1 MKAQEQ
7 SQRQESFGDSDK
19 PGYNRNHA
27 AREPG
32 IQLAGVGHEMRH
44 VSQGHVHRARES
56 PEAEPVSNRGQERC
70 SQCYAEVQTC
80 VATDYQTEASQ
91 VNVHHGSVPSAAC
104 VLRSQSS
111 PARSPNIHNS
121 AIIESSNLKQRR
133 SQPLNKFPRRLITSK
148 RRHVTPRETHLGKS
162 LVSICEAGKNSAVI
176 IGKSRANTANVILE
190 CFPAAHFV
198 PE

>member
-1 MKAQEQ
+1 MKAKEQ
-7 SQRQESFGDSDK
+7 SQRQEGFGDGDK
-19 PGYNRNHA
+19 PRYNRNHA

-32 IQLAGVGHEMRH
+32 IQLAGIGHEMRH
-44 VSQGHVHRARES
+44 VSPGHVHRARGS
-56 PEAEPVSNRGQERC
+56 PETEPVSNRSQEHC

-121 AIIESSNLKQRR
+121 AIIESSNLNNAAPNH
-133 SQPLNKFPRRLITSK
+133 STSFPVGS
-148 RRHVTPRETHLGKS
+148 
-162 LVSICEAGKNSAVI
+162 
-176 IGKSRANTANVILE
+176 
-190 CFPAAHFV
+190 
-198 PE
+198 